1 MRSNTNLDK
10 VLHSKGALGGKTFMS
25 SSYFTEM
32 FRIGVWE
39 AGSLCVGDQ
48 RNASVM
54 FLLLRPV
61 FLQIGAEPL
70 NMISTV
76 KPEAKLHHWICCMSS
91 RGCFSLC
98 KVNRSMKCVLF
109 LSQTLPSSSN
119 YWRWKVSIGCAFN
132 ITLSNFDPFK
142 TSSWQVII
150 IVPIIIS
157 IISIVGAGDLGN
169 EFQ

>member
-1 MRSNTNLDK
+1 MGSEYWE
-10 VLHSKGALGGKTFMS
+10 GKLLCRVHISQKCSGSEFERQPHCVSEIFLFLFNRNNFREMPLLCFCYWGQ
-25 SSYFTEM
+25 YF
-32 FRIGVWE
+32 FKLVPNPWIWYQV
-39 AGSLCVGDQ
+39 
-48 RNASVM
+48 
-54 FLLLRPV
+54 
-61 FLQIGAEPL
+61 
-70 NMISTV
+70 V

-119 YWRWKVSIGCAFN
+119 YWRWKVSIGCVFN
-132 ITLSNFDPFK
+132 ITLSNVDPFK

-150 IVPIIIS
+150 IVPIIIG